1 MPYVINRVQLRK
13 ATNNFGGG
21 GTIYFAVDGTSY
33 HSGYLCNE
41 GKNLFRKLT
50 CKWFPP

>member
-1 MPYVINRVQLRK
+1 MLLYLMLLIECSFEKQL
-13 ATNNFGGG
+13 TTLGGG

-41 GKNLFRKLT
+41 EKRFV
-50 CKWFPP
+50 